1 MTDAIGMAMGY
12 RQERFVGHS
21 TSDSDT
27 VRCSGLQQLDMQ
39 TSSRNQKLKRTRIT
53 RAWGGMNQT

>member
-1 MTDAIGMAMGY
+1 MADAIGMAMGC

-27 VRCSGLQQLDMQ
+27 VRCSGLQQLDIQ
-39 TSSRNQKLKRTRIT
+39 IKPNLRKKLE
-53 RAWGGMNQT
+53 Q